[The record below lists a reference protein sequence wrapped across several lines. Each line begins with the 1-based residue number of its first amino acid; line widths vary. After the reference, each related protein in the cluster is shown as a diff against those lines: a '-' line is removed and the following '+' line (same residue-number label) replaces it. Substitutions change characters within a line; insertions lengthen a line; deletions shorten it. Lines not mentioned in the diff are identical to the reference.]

1 MTTIFDQHQIIRQ
14 NASDLISKF
23 SEEQIHKIPKGF
35 KNNLIWNFGHMIV
48 TQHIL
53 TFGLSNLSLLI
64 DDEIISKYR
73 KGSSPVI
80 EESKNT
86 VEDLQKVSEKLI
98 DETKDAYNQ
107 NRFTNFNKY
116 ETSFK
121 VTLNNIEDALA
132 FNNIHEGLHL
142 GYMMALSKNL

>member
-1 MTTIFDQHQIIRQ
+1 MTTVFDQHQIIRQ
-14 NASDLISKF
+14 NAFDLISKF
-23 SEEQIHKIPKGF
+23 SDEKIHKIPTGF
-35 KNNLIWNFGHMIV
+35 KNNLIWNFGHIIV

-64 DDEIISKYR
+64 DNEIISKYR
-73 KGSSPVI
+73 KGSSPLIEAFGNTTEELQKISINLI
-80 EESKNT
+80 EE
-86 VEDLQKVSEKLI
+86 
-98 DETKDAYNQ
+98 TKIAYNQ
-107 NRFTNFNKY
+107 NKFTNFNKY

>member
-1 MTTIFDQHQIIRQ
+1 MITIFDQHQIIRQ
-14 NASDLISKF
+14 NAFDLISKF
-23 SEEQIHKIPKGF
+23 SDKQIHKIPIGF

-80 EESKNT
+80 EESRNT
-86 VEDLQKVSEKLI
+86 IKDLQKVSEKLI

>member
-1 MTTIFDQHQIIRQ
+1 MITIFDQHQIIRQ
-14 NASDLISKF
+14 NAFDLISKF
-23 SEEQIHKIPKGF
+23 SDKQIHKIPKGF

-53 TFGLSNLSLLI
+53 TYGLSNLSLLI

-80 EESKNT
+80 EESRNT
-86 VEDLQKVSEKLI
+86 IKDLQKVSVKLI